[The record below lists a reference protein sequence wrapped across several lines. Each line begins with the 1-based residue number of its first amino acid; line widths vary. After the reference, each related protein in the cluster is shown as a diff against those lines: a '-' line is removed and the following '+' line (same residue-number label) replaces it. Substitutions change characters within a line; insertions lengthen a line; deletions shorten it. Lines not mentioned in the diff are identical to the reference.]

1 MFSRSKVFS
10 ISLLF
15 LLHFLP
21 IDPLKLFPLIRQISE
36 AGNNLQS
43 DNNVAC
49 RWLGR
54 SEKHKNERLDTST
67 NFTSQVNIVHLNP
80 SLVIMKNRV
89 WWWTMLSIQQI
100 NHNHRLSS
108 PSQAQFIVYEMEY
121 WFGFSFCFLREH
133 YFASAAWVSQTEV
146 SVVWMN
152 RAQNLSV
159 VTLCKSPMW
168 YCQEVR
174 RVM

>member
-1 MFSRSKVFS
+1 MLRTWQIRKAYEREIWHPRQYYIIGKHIF
-10 ISLLF
+10 
-15 LLHFLP
+15 HF
-21 IDPLKLFPLIRQISE
+21 R
-36 AGNNLQS
+36 
-43 DNNVAC
+43 
-49 RWLGR
+49 
-54 SEKHKNERLDTST
+54 
-67 NFTSQVNIVHLNP
+67 
-80 SLVIMKNRV
+80 
-89 WWWTMLSIQQI
+89 WWWRFKSDEEWCCRFSQI

-108 PSQAQFIVYEMEY
+108 LLQTEIY
-121 WFGFSFCFLREH
+121 GSFKWSIDLPFLSFREH

-174 RVM
+174 WEIKLLMSSFFAWKKLQCKNRNEPLSVWHICYFRRIKRAATVEDGLMN